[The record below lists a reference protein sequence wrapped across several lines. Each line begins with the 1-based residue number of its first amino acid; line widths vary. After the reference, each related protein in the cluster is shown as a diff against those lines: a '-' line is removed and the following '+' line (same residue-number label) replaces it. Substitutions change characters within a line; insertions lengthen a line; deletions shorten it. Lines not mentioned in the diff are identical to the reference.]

1 MTPSG
6 DVRKKETSPLPVLV
20 YGIYVMVSFL
30 QSFFYRWV
38 FLWEKGYQETDSV
51 VSSVTTKV
59 KGVTLTNTSAL
70 GATIWDVAD
79 YVIPPQVSVT
89 FTCKGGVF

>member
-1 MTPSG
+1 M
-6 DVRKKETSPLPVLV
+6 VF
-20 YGIYVMVSFL
+20 IYCFL
-30 QSFFYRWV
+30 QSFSFRWV

-59 KGVTLTNTSAL
+59 KGVALTNTSLL
-70 GATIWDVAD
+70 GARIWDVAD

-89 FTCKGGVF
+89 FTCREKVF